1 MCRGFIRSRGG
12 QPVVVDL
19 DQIRTRLEPA
29 FSPAAAHEAD
39 CVYQFTINGHPAFH
53 LRVLDGAL
61 SVGDGAHDDPS
72 VTFLFEDIE
81 TALGIVTGDLDPM
94 AAFMAGRIRTDGNL
108 ILALQLRMLFTA

>member
-61 SVGDGAHDDPS
+61 SVGDGAHGDPS